1 MNSCVFFLV
10 RFRRLLLILVVFL
23 FFCCNIHLSP
33 VDGMG
38 VLTAVEGG
46 LFAQVETQRRQM

>member
-10 RFRRLLLILVVFL
+10 RFLRLLLIFVVFL
-23 FFCCNIHLSP
+23 FFCCNILSP